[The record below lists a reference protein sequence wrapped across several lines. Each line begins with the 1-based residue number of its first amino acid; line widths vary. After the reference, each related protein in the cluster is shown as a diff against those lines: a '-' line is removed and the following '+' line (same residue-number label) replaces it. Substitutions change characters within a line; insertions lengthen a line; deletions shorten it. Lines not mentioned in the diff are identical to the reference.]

1 MLDPLRARAEADA
14 AERRGAGSLWGAG
27 PVAWEGVTAGTV
39 AQPEVVK
46 RFNSQGAEPSPL
58 ASEEFAPFVKSEIA
72 KWAKIVAETG
82 MKAD

>member
-1 MLDPLRARAEADA
+1 
-14 AERRGAGSLWGAG
+14 
-27 PVAWEGVTAGTV
+27 VV

-58 ASEEFAPFVKSEIA
+58 ASDEFAAFVKSEIA
-72 KWAKIVAETG
+72 KWAKIVAATG